1 MNKVTNHIANASHN
15 GSTINIALG
24 DTLTVNLPYETT
36 VPRQTAWTFGDNFG
50 FSQCLNMGAIGAND
64 GVRTMQFI
72 ASAIGTVD
80 IELRQFRVLAL
91 RTASNITGSYK
102 LTVTVSAS

>member
-1 MNKVTNHIANASHN
+1 MNKSMNHIANASDN
-15 GSTINIALG
+15 GSTIKVSLG
-24 DTLTVNLPYETT
+24 DTLTVSLPYETT
-36 VPRQTAWTFGDNFG
+36 VPRQTAWTFGDSFG
-50 FSQCLNMGAIGAND
+50 FCQCLNMGTIGAKD
-64 GVRTMQFI
+64 GVRTMQFV